1 MNKPVILFDGVCN
14 LCNASVRFI
23 IRRDRKNNFRFASL
37 QSDFARQLFQQLQ
50 FDASGIDSV
59 VLYENGKLYVRSTA
73 ALKIARSLSGL
84 WFLLYGLIVVPP
96 FIRDAVYDFIAHNRY
111 KWFGKK
117 DFCAMPEPGMKERFI
132 G

>member
-37 QSDFARQLFQQLQ
+37 QSDFAQQLFQQLQ

-73 ALKIARSLSGL
+73 ALKIARGLNGL
-84 WFLLYGLIVVPP
+84 WFLLYGFIVVPP
-96 FIRDAVYDFIAHNRY
+96 FIRDAVYDFIARNRY